1 MSVLSTFSAPAHGP
15 VVAGAVALVVT
26 LIKTAA
32 PLLLPILLAIFI
44 ALLFWGWLFG
54 TVGMFLAVPLATSSI
69 IALDASPHTR
79 PLAI

>member
-1 MSVLSTFSAPAHGP
+1 
-15 VVAGAVALVVT
+15 
-26 LIKTAA
+26 
-32 PLLLPILLAIFI
+32 LPILLAIFI

-54 TVGMFLAVPLATSSI
+54 TVGMFLAVPLATASI